1 VLTSGGYP
9 RNHVAAVRAD
19 GSGRSAWENNVRV
32 YVPSMLIQ
40 DDILYAVTDDGVA
53 MCWRAATGEEL
64 WKGRLG
70 GTFSSSPVLVGPH
83 IYATNEAGRTF
94 IFRATPERFELVAEN
109 QLGDDV
115 FATPAICGGRIYLR
129 VAEQEGEKRQEY
141 LYCIGAAPTPAGG
154 R

>member
-1 VLTSGGYP
+1 
-9 RNHVAAVRAD
+9 
-19 GSGRSAWENNVRV
+19 
-32 YVPSMLIQ
+32 MLIQ
-40 DDILYAVTDDGVA
+40 DGILYAVTDDGVA

-83 IYATNEAGRTF
+83 IYTTNEAGRTF
-94 IFRATPERFELVAEN
+94 IFKATPDRFELVAEN

-115 FATPAICGGRIYLR
+115 FATPAICGSRIYLR
-129 VAEQEGEKRQEY
+129 VAVQEGERRQEY
-141 LYCIGAAPTPAGG
+141 LYCIGTDETPAGG